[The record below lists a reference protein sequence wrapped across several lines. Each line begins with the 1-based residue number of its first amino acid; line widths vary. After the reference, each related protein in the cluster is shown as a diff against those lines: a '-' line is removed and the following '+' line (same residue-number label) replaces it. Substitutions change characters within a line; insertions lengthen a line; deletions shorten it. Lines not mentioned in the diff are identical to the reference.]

1 VTELL
6 ICAIIT
12 SGMSEIPTHKVGVV
26 VLCETGGVWRTLLVR
41 PKPKH
46 PGGQAPFVL
55 PRGSR
60 QYHDPSTDTRL
71 DARTREDAAAHA
83 TKEWEP
89 FEEAA
94 RRELEEEAG
103 IPLSLMDERGL
114 TPMGERIYC
123 SPNKHDPYP
132 IYWFRLILEPGDKAE
147 LVPPSDAEEVGW
159 FTLEQMEKEAASGN
173 ARGGYVAVVKE
184 AMDSLKSAHP
194 RKLYRRGEGGNQR

>member
-1 VTELL
+1 
-6 ICAIIT
+6 
-12 SGMSEIPTHKVGVV
+12 MSEIPTHKVGVV

-46 PGGQAPFVL
+46 PGDQAPFVL
-55 PRGSR
+55 PRGTR
-60 QYHDPSTDTRL
+60 QYHDPSTDTWL

-103 IPLSLMDERGL
+103 IPLSLIDERRL

-132 IYWFRLILEPGDKAE
+132 IYWFRLE
-147 LVPPSDAEEVGW
+147 LKGEDMKKLKKPKDAEKVDW
-159 FTLEQMEKEAASGN
+159 FTLKQMEEAA
-173 ARGGYVAVVKE
+173 ARGQARPGYVAIVKE
-184 AMDSLKSAHP
+184 AMMELQKEEARSKKP
-194 RKLYRRGEGGNQR
+194 GGRTR